1 MQGLQQPEPS
11 HGRVDE
17 ARKII
22 LYAICGGG
30 GVALDLLLFSL
41 LIHLRVPYQ
50 YANAS
55 GYLAGTLLSFALNR
69 VITFNK
75 RDKTGARLVSFLV
88 VAALG
93 YGASALLLWLLIE
106 NFGMTPILAKL
117 ATLFFVLAFQYSL
130 NRFVT
135 FRK

>member
-1 MQGLQQPEPS
+1 MPDLQRYS
-11 HGRVDE
+11 SLGRVDE
-17 ARKII
+17 AKKFI
-22 LYAICGGG
+22 LYALCGGS
-30 GVALDLLLFSL
+30 GVLLDLLLFSL
-41 LIHLRVPYQ
+41 LIYLQIEYQ

-75 RDKTGARLVSFLV
+75 RDKPGSRLLSFLA

-93 YGASALLLWLLIE
+93 YGVSALMLWLLIGHL
-106 NFGMTPILAKL
+106 GMAPILAKL

-130 NRFVT
+130 NRLIT